1 MKQVSERL
9 VSEVLRLVPY
19 LIDQLPKPYT
29 LRLENTVRQLNIILK
44 KLKKLQ
50 DKN

>member
-19 LIDQLPKPYT
+19 LIDQLSKPYST
-29 LRLENTVRQLNIILK
+29 RTENTIRQLNIILK
-44 KLKKLQ
+44 KMKKL
-50 DKN
+50 